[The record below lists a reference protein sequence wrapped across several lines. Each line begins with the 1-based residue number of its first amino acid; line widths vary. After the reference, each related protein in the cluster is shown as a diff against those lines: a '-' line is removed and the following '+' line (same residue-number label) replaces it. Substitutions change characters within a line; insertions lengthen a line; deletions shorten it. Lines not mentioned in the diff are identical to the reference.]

1 MSKFVNVPRPAPQI
15 GNEFLQQQLDQ
26 QAAQPPVPE
35 LTAEAGV
42 PPVSS
47 GPQYVP
53 YTGSIEPEMPLPED
67 SEPDALFGD
76 DIYNQFGQD
85 TTGEVFD
92 DATMGTGR
100 SALDMQGNEM
110 PADQLA
116 AMRQQT
122 LEQQAQGP
130 QSLFQFSKARNE
142 EELSAAFPDA
152 VMPTQAGAIHR
163 ASRDIGLALNNLE
176 YSDSSGTQVT
186 GLQRL
191 SEGLGVTTR
200 SAANFNTLSLSL
212 LAPMING
219 AQEKVANTDI
229 PTEEETSGFAA
240 MESIID
246 SAEGGLELATH
257 GGGITY
263 DSLVTAEGRLLNGL
277 SKASTAVDPN
287 GLPVNQEKSSRIS
300 NEEAGALAVQSKIDS
315 GYYVADTVDGIPV
328 VRLNPLKGAE
338 FYQNSRELQAAV
350 TDTMAGK
357 AQKVA
362 VTDTGDYIGGSRN
375 TRPGDIKKPGFT
387 KTPALQEAKRVAG
400 SIGKMSSVTKG
411 YFGNQLFK
419 TLLEQIDSPDST
431 SPNGI
436 DALKFFKIDR
446 GTLDK
451 AKAGDEKAQK
461 EIRDKLN
468 LAAGEFFYQAGF
480 MADGSPNYTR
490 YKEDYATHRLYQ
502 DPVDFN
508 EQRNKLTRAMMSFSA
523 PAFKLDPTTNYHEAG
538 ISRDTAEK
546 FWTRIGEKAR
556 GRDFTLTAKERELS
570 FLATLARVLDVGRN
584 VASKTENIPIPDMM
598 RLVDRNFLLNAAFVG
613 EQLRSLVPTSKKA
626 VLNDILNVAA
636 KVDVKNNNGR
646 KKIPG
651 TPDDVTPAF
660 GDVTESQQRALDTWL
675 NNSDRETW
683 GYTLQGYLDAADYMR
698 AKKEGTAFNPK
709 TTVALDM
716 NSAGRAF
723 LAMDVGNV
731 NILNKVGLIWEAYA
745 DREYQDVGANG
756 DPRAY
761 FTRIAKEQGVKAAFG
776 DSDQEK
782 VQRWTTLLDKY
793 GGAGARDKQSA
804 RKFNSALAK
813 KVLLTTDYGKPMNFH
828 LDEARAFLKEYPDFQ
843 SEMMSYYNGD
853 YKVIVKDLNQIFSS
867 TLRVSGDS
875 WQYSLPKQ
883 IVKTLQMF
891 GRTPKPA
898 GFYGEPISVG
908 RFGHQE
914 TDDYFTIRSKGDTKK
929 IQRTRVA
936 FDPEAA
942 AASKTIMDEDGMPMH
957 YVPGPGT
964 AAINQIG
971 PVMGQYRE
979 SIVIAEAMA
988 YINGGKDPAKM
999 LNMSPVF
1006 DNFIVD
1012 ANSYLF
1018 TLAVAN
1024 NIVVPK
1030 VMKWDMAAS
1039 FKDDYLAQQ
1048 KEVMAELK
1056 KAGPEIV
1063 IDPKS
1068 PYKGAF
1074 TVLDRE
1080 YQYLEGKS
1088 DKELSKSQ
1096 KAFKEFLESPQ
1107 SGYIPKADRPETFT
1121 LKTDQLARMYVQT
1134 FKFFGL
1140 GNEAGSNKVGKL
1152 SRWTDNNSKERKKR
1166 AEALEKIL
1174 SNARR
1179 GNIYFFT

>member
-1 MSKFVNVPRPAPQI
+1 MAKFVNVPRPAPQV
-15 GNEFLQQQLDQ
+15 GNQFLQQQLDQ
-26 QAAQPPVPE
+26 QAAQQPVPE
-35 LTAEAGV
+35 LTEEAGV
-42 PPVSS
+42 PPVGS

-53 YTGSIEPEMPLPED
+53 YTGSIEPDMPEPQD
-67 SEPDALFGD
+67 AEPDALFGD

-92 DATMGTGR
+92 DATMGAGR
-100 SALDMQGNEM
+100 PTLDRFGNETA
-110 PADQLA
+110 ADRQDAL
-116 AMRQQT
+116 RQQT
-122 LEQQAQGP
+122 IDQQALGP
-130 QSLFQFSKARNE
+130 QSLFQFSRARNE
-142 EELSAAFPDA
+142 EEISAAFPNA
-152 VMPTQAGAIHR
+152 VKPTQAGFIER
-163 ASRDIGLALNNLE
+163 ASRDVAYAMNNLE
-176 YSDSSGTQVT
+176 YSDSSGAQAT

-219 AQEKVANTDI
+219 AQEKMSNTDL
-229 PTEEETSGFAA
+229 PTEEESNGFAA
-240 MESIID
+240 MESLID
-246 SAEGGLELATH
+246 AGEGGLELVSH

-263 DSLVTAEGRLLNGL
+263 DSLITAEGRLINGL
-277 SKASTAVDPN
+277 AKASTAVDPN
-287 GLPVNQEKSSRIS
+287 GLPVNQENSSRIS
-300 NEEAGALAVQSKIDS
+300 NEEAGALAVKAKVDS
-315 GYYVADTVDGIPV
+315 GYYVEDNVDGTFV

-338 FYQNSRELQAAV
+338 FYQNSRGLQAAV
-350 TDTMAGK
+350 TDVMAGR
-357 AQKVA
+357 AQKVP
-362 VTDTGDYIGGSRN
+362 VTDTGEYVGALRN
-375 TRPGDIKKPGFT
+375 VRSGDIKKPGFT
-387 KTPALQEAKRVAG
+387 KTPALQEAKRIAG
-400 SIGKMSSVTKG
+400 SIGKLSSPIKG

-419 TLLEQIDSPDST
+419 TLLEQIDSPDGT

-446 GTLDK
+446 GTLEK
-451 AKAGDEKAQK
+451 AKGGDETAQK
-461 EIRDKLN
+461 EIRNKLN
-468 LAAGEFFYQAGF
+468 LATGEFKDQAGF
-480 MADGSPNYTR
+480 MGDGSPNYTK

-508 EQRNKLTRAMMSFSA
+508 EQRNKLTRAIMSFPA
-523 PAFKLDPTTNYHEAG
+523 PAFKMDSTSNYHEAG

-556 GRDFTLTAKERELS
+556 GRDFTLTAKERELA
-570 FLATLARVLDVGRN
+570 FLATLARVLDLGRD
-584 VASKTENIPIPDMM
+584 VSSKTENMPIPDLM
-598 RLVDRNFLLNAAFVG
+598 RLVDRNFLLRSAFVG
-613 EQLRSLVPTSKKA
+613 EQLRSLVPSSTRDIR
-626 VLNDILNVAA
+626 NDILNVAT
-636 KVDVKNNNGR
+636 KVDIVNNKGR
-646 KKIPG
+646 KNIGGAPEE
-651 TPDDVTPAF
+651 VTPAF
-660 GDVTESQQRALDTWL
+660 SEVTEAQQQALDAWL

-698 AKKEGTAFNPK
+698 AKKDNTAFNPK

-723 LAMDVGNV
+723 LAMDIGNV
-731 NILNKVGLIWEAYA
+731 DILNKVGLIWEAYA

-761 FTRIAKEQGVKAAFG
+761 FTRIAREQGIVAAFG

-782 VQRWTTLLDKY
+782 VQRWTTILDQY
-793 GGAGARDKQSA
+793 GGSGAKDKQAA

-828 LDEARAFLKEYPDFQ
+828 LDEARAFLKEYPEFQ
-843 SEMMSYYNGD
+843 AEMMSYYNGD
-853 YKVIVKDLNQIFSS
+853 YPSIVKDLNQIFGA

-914 TDDYFTIRSKGDTKK
+914 TDDYFTLRSKGDTKK

-942 AASKTIMDEDGMPMH
+942 AASKTIQDEDGNDIK

-979 SIVIAEAMA
+979 SIVIAETMA
-988 YINGGKDPAKM
+988 YINGGKDPSKM

-1030 VMKWDMAAS
+1030 VMKWDMATT
-1039 FKDDYLAQQ
+1039 FKEDYFAQQ
-1048 KEVMAELK
+1048 REVMAELK
-1056 KAGPEIV
+1056 KVGPELTIS
-1063 IDPKS
+1063 PKS

-1080 YQYLEGKS
+1080 YQFLKDTPAEKLTKRQAS
-1088 DKELSKSQ
+1088 
-1096 KAFKEFLESPQ
+1096 FKEFLESPQ
-1107 SGYIPKADRPETFT
+1107 SGYTPKDNRPETFT
-1121 LKTDQLARMYVQT
+1121 LKTDQLTQMFAKT

-1140 GNEAGSNKVGKL
+1140 NTETGSKEIGKL
-1152 SRWTDNNSKERKKR
+1152 SRWTDNNSKERRKR
-1166 AEALEKIL
+1166 SEALDKI
-1174 SNARR
+1174 SSKARR
-1179 GNIYFFT
+1179 GEIYFFT